1 VYSMRLYVN
10 EIFSHEA
17 LCLVISSHI
26 LITSVA
32 ECLFGDKTDILLEWA
47 AADNEGTETRVHSC

>member
-1 VYSMRLYVN
+1 MSCDFFAY
-10 EIFSHEA
+10 
-17 LCLVISSHI
+17 LV
-26 LITSVA
+26 TSVA